1 MGHLRQPHLC
11 VAGLFALFALLL
23 YIPRA
28 DALTV
33 AYDQNYGTA
42 YVNVLRRASVEP
54 LEAQGYARR
63 LLELFQDRRADAVEV
78 YDFQA
83 EQFLRGAAEELYWYP
98 HYTATVVLAVHTD
111 APTPVR
117 RWADLSE
124 DVTIVLPERSPER
137 EIFFLALVRGLSVDT
152 DTAFARLAQMRRDGR
167 LRFYATHRRMWGI
180 LANADR
186 SDVYVLFDHEAEHLI
201 RRGAPL
207 QIVVPA
213 EGTRSVTK
221 GLLSRCPITFRETLP
236 EELDAAGYPPLPP
249 SGTAVHAMPPDF
261 PHVLRAVNTHYH
273 AQIMER
279 PHLAPAEEYARFLIL
294 VLMLP
299 LTVIW
304 GACLHRRIR
313 HHGAR
318 RAVLLLIAML
328 LLWELTRMA
337 KILTFVHDSSLE
349 RMLWYL
355 FYVFRAGLS
364 VALLWIAWGSDED
377 VLERTMPP
385 WLKTVFGINLLL
397 AVLVLCNDLH
407 HQFFYF
413 TWDTEMMEWS
423 EHLAWGTYVYW
434 TIWFIEIF
442 AALLLLLEKAKQQQV
457 LRPAMTLPFLLFACF
472 VIYSIA
478 YQYVAWVRWPELTA
492 VTALFFLLL
501 GELCLR
507 TGLMPS
513 NRFHAAFFTNAQLA
527 MRLVNAAGDI
537 VFASAARWDAE
548 GRDTHTARMELRG
561 GAILWQEDLSLL
573 HEQQRRLALTR
584 DALRRSHELLR
595 REHGI
600 RKNLLSLT
608 LRRALSDELEA
619 ILAAKRPLLRRFR
632 EQLMATEDKGE
643 VTQLLHRL
651 NLLSSYLKK
660 RCVLFLKGQ
669 EDGRVRTDELAMAV
683 SEICTYLRPLGLR
696 VGVEWTQP
704 ESLRAQAALALF
716 DAFAELLRC
725 AAAEGTESVFC
736 RFTEEHVSFLLE
748 PAPWIAPWAAAWQEE
763 HAAVMTEDRGYA
775 LMLTVFPIAAGAE
788 ERDGSAAAKD
798 AGDRGAAPWNA

>member
-1 MGHLRQPHLC
+1 MGHLRQLHLC

-117 RWADLSE
+117 CWADLRE
-124 DVTIVLPERSPER
+124 DVTIILPEWSPER

-221 GLLSRCPITFRETLP
+221 GLLSRRPITFRETLP

-273 AQIMER
+273 AQIMEH

-304 GACLHRRIR
+304 GACLHRRIL

-472 VIYSIA
+472 VTYSIA

-643 VTQLLHRL
+643 VTQLLRRL

-669 EDGRVRTDELAMAV
+669 EDGRIRTDELAMAV

-704 ESLRAQAALALF
+704 ESLRAQTALALF

-736 RFTEEHVSFLLE
+736 RFTEEYVSFLLE

-798 AGDRGAAPWNA
+798 ARDRGAAPWNA

>member
-1 MGHLRQPHLC
+1 MGHLRQLHLC
-11 VAGLFALFALLL
+11 AAGLFALLALLL

-124 DVTIVLPERSPER
+124 DVTIILPEWSPER

-186 SDVYVLFDHEAEHLI
+186 NDVYVLFDHEAEHLI

-221 GLLSRCPITFRETLP
+221 GLLSRRPITFRETLP

-313 HHGAR
+313 HYGAR

-472 VIYSIA
+472 VTYSIA

-619 ILAAKRPLLRRFR
+619 ILAAKRPLLRQFR

-643 VTQLLHRL
+643 VTQLLRRL

-704 ESLRAQAALALF
+704 ESLRAQTSLALF

-798 AGDRGAAPWNA
+798 ARDRGAAPWNA

>member
-1 MGHLRQPHLC
+1 MGHLRQLHLC
-11 VAGLFALFALLL
+11 AAGLFALLALLL

-117 RWADLSE
+117 RWADLRE
-124 DVTIVLPERSPER
+124 DVTIILPEWSPER

-186 SDVYVLFDHEAEHLI
+186 NDVYVLFDHEAEHLI

-221 GLLSRCPITFRETLP
+221 GLLSRRPITFRETLP

-355 FYVFRAGLS
+355 FYVVRAGLS

-619 ILAAKRPLLRRFR
+619 ILAAKRPLLRQFR

-643 VTQLLHRL
+643 VTQLLRRL

-669 EDGRVRTDELAMAV
+669 EDGRIRTDELAMAV

-704 ESLRAQAALALF
+704 ESLRAQTSLALF

-775 LMLTVFPIAAGAE
+775 LMLTVCPVTAGAE

>member
-1 MGHLRQPHLC
+1 MGHLRQLHLC
-11 VAGLFALFALLL
+11 AAGLFALLALLL

-124 DVTIVLPERSPER
+124 DVTIVLPEWSPER
-137 EIFFLALVRGLSVDT
+137 EIFFLALVRGLSADV

-167 LRFYATHRRMWGI
+167 LRFYPTHRRMWGI

-472 VIYSIA
+472 VTYSIA

-643 VTQLLHRL
+643 VTQLLRRL

-696 VGVEWTQP
+696 VGVEWMQP

-736 RFTEEHVSFLLE
+736 RFTEEYVSFLLE

-798 AGDRGAAPWNA
+798 ARDRGAAPWNA

>member
-1 MGHLRQPHLC
+1 MGHLRQLHLC
-11 VAGLFALFALLL
+11 AAGLFALLALLL

-111 APTPVR
+111 SPTPVR
-117 RWADLSE
+117 CWADLRE
-124 DVTIVLPERSPER
+124 DVTIILPEWSPER

-180 LANADR
+180 LANANR

-207 QIVVPA
+207 QIVIPA

-221 GLLSRCPITFRETLP
+221 GLLSRRPITFRETLP

-279 PHLAPAEEYARFLIL
+279 PHLAPAEEYTRFLIL

-299 LTVIW
+299 LTVVW
-304 GACLHRRIR
+304 GACLHRRIL

-385 WLKTVFGINLLL
+385 WLKMVFGINLLL
-397 AVLVLCNDLH
+397 AVLILCNDLH

-413 TWDTEMMEWS
+413 TWNTEMMEWS

-472 VIYSIA
+472 VTYSIA

-619 ILAAKRPLLRRFR
+619 ILAAKRPLLRQFR

-643 VTQLLHRL
+643 VTQLLRRL

-669 EDGRVRTDELAMAV
+669 EDGRIRTDELAMAV

-704 ESLRAQAALALF
+704 ESLRAQTALALF

-775 LMLTVFPIAAGAE
+775 LMLTVCPVGAEAE

-798 AGDRGAAPWNA
+798 AEDRGAAPWNA

>member
-1 MGHLRQPHLC
+1 MGHLRQLHLC
-11 VAGLFALFALLL
+11 AAGLFALLALLL

-124 DVTIVLPERSPER
+124 DVTIVLPEWSPER

-186 SDVYVLFDHEAEHLI
+186 NDVYVLFDHEAEHLI

-221 GLLSRCPITFRETLP
+221 GLLSRRPITFRETLP

-472 VIYSIA
+472 VTYSIA

-643 VTQLLHRL
+643 VTQLLRRL

-669 EDGRVRTDELAMAV
+669 EDGRIRTDELAMAV

-704 ESLRAQAALALF
+704 ESLRAQTALALF

-775 LMLTVFPIAAGAE
+775 LMLTVCPIAAGAE

-798 AGDRGAAPWNA
+798 AEDRGAAPWNA

>member
-1 MGHLRQPHLC
+1 MGHLRQLHLC
-11 VAGLFALFALLL
+11 AAGLFALLALLL

-117 RWADLSE
+117 RWADLRE
-124 DVTIVLPERSPER
+124 DITIVLPEWSPER

-472 VIYSIA
+472 VTYSIA

-643 VTQLLHRL
+643 VTQLLRRL

-798 AGDRGAAPWNA
+798 ARDRGAAPWNA

>member
-1 MGHLRQPHLC
+1 MGYLRQLHLC

-124 DVTIVLPERSPER
+124 DVTIVLPEWSPER

-186 SDVYVLFDHEAEHLI
+186 NDVYVLFDHEAEHLI

-221 GLLSRCPITFRETLP
+221 GLLSRRPITFRETLP

-249 SGTAVHAMPPDF
+249 SGTAVHAMSPDF

-299 LTVIW
+299 LTVVW

-472 VIYSIA
+472 VTYSIA

-619 ILAAKRPLLRRFR
+619 ILAAKRPLLRQFR

-643 VTQLLHRL
+643 VTQLLRRL

-669 EDGRVRTDELAMAV
+669 EDGRIRTDELAMAV

-704 ESLRAQAALALF
+704 ESLRAQTALALF
-716 DAFAELLRC
+716 DAFTELLRC

-736 RFTEEHVSFLLE
+736 RFTEEYVSFLLE

-775 LMLTVFPIAAGAE
+775 LMLTVCPVTAGAE